1 MRFPADG
8 PDTAKNSVL
17 LGVGILKFIDHATGN
32 RVRIAAANT
41 SPLSL
46 RTRNRADLTCHQNPI
61 RHGGVFTRYCFA
73 DLSQCAGDHQIADR
87 NGSASS

>member
-1 MRFPADG
+1 MV

-17 LGVGILKFIDHATGN
+17 LGVGILKFSIIATGN

-41 SPLSL
+41 SPLSYAA
-46 RTRNRADLTCHQNPI
+46 RNRADLTCHQNPI
-61 RHGGVFTRYCFA
+61 RHGAFFTRYCFA
-73 DLSQCAGDHQIADR
+73 DLSQCSGDHQIRID